1 MMDFYLRRL
10 ENIMKV
16 YNLDGGILHESLK
29 QAIINNDTDDCSIES
44 DVGIDDDLRYALNM
58 LMEDIKVDCS
68 IPF

>member
-29 QAIINNDTDDCSIES
+29 QAIINNDIDDCSIES

>member
-1 MMDFYLRRL
+1 
-10 ENIMKV
+10 MKV

-29 QAIINNDTDDCSIES
+29 QAIINNDIDDCSIES

>member
-29 QAIINNDTDDCSIES
+29 QAIINNDIDDCSIES

-58 LMEDIKVDCS
+58 LMEDIKVDCF